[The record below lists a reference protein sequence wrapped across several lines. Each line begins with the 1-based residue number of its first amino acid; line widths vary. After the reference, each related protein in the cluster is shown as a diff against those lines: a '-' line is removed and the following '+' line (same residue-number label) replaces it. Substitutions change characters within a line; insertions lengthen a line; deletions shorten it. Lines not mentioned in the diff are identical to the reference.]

1 MDRNESPPPPGPS
14 QHRILVQCH
23 PQDREAASV
32 AMAEDDAAVEKKRNE
47 QDADDETWTP
57 SSSQESN
64 ESVEYEEHNE
74 GNELGNPDTPQATAI
89 DNDGSD
95 NDGSDNDGSDTAA
108 EDEDNGD
115 DTEKS
120 SLQKDPG
127 VPDYPPALT
136 FDVLL
141 EVLRRRKKYNG
152 PIPRFIERYI
162 SGLAKLSYQ
171 EWNVVVKL
179 VRENE
184 ETLAK
189 YLAQDSGKRN
199 DLKED
204 SEILV
209 KAWEQSWRDFYG
221 WTRQ

>member
-47 QDADDETWTP
+47 VKHALIR
-57 SSSQESN
+57 N
-64 ESVEYEEHNE
+64 EGNELHNE

-89 DNDGSD
+89 DNDESDNDGSD